1 MASDG
6 DRSDE
11 QRPLLHEGASSVGD
25 DAALPKTTT
34 TTQPTASSSSSSSS
48 SSLWSRR
55 GLIVSSL
62 LILLTSNLTA
72 ILVDTASNQLIEG
85 AACKQ
90 LHPEVTDW
98 YKDPVCKKSL
108 DVQDRLALIAGWEYS
123 WSLVPGLLLAI
134 PYGIFMDRYGPR
146 AMLIL
151 VALGG
156 VITQTLYLVRGLC
169 DEAQYPELFDLR
181 MLWGCVFIG
190 SVIGGG
196 NIGWQA
202 VVYTVCNMIAS
213 KDNRA
218 EILFYV
224 SSITTL
230 NMLFGGFLVYWAMNI
245 GPVFAQSLGCVI
257 FVVELALS
265 FTLPGGLASG
275 EPVTQTDS
283 NASAWQA
290 IVHGLSGTKEGV
302 MGFGKL
308 FSQNRQLGLL
318 LISLV
323 ISTIGIRQSGIR
335 QQYATHRYGW
345 SWAKAGLMVSVTST
359 TTLVVMV
366 LLVPFA
372 SRHLLKTRSAMG
384 KDLVI
389 ARAGILSLAFG
400 SLFVGLARTSEQFIA
415 ALVFY
420 MTESCYMPAIIS
432 TIAAMAGVDNIQ
444 ADRTGSL
451 YMAVVFMNNVGAIVA
466 GPIISSLLR
475 VGMSLGGD
483 WVGLPFFV
491 EAAIQIVTICIVFS
505 IRESHYKRLQ
515 PQEDGQDSTS
525 AASA

>member
-6 DRSDE
+6 NRSDE
-11 QRPLLHEGASSVGD
+11 QRPLLHEGASSVGG

-48 SSLWSRR
+48 SSSRR

-98 YKDPVCKKSL
+98 YEDTVCKKSL

-134 PYGIFMDRYGPR
+134 PYGVFMDRYGPR

-156 VITQTLYLVRGLC
+156 VITQTLYLVVT
-169 DEAQYPELFDLR
+169 QYPELFDLR

-345 SWAKAGLMVSVTST
+345 SWAK
-359 TTLVVMV
+359 
-366 LLVPFA
+366 
-372 SRHLLKTRSAMG
+372 TRSAMG

-451 YMAVVFMNNVGAIVA
+451 YMAVVFMNNAGAIVA